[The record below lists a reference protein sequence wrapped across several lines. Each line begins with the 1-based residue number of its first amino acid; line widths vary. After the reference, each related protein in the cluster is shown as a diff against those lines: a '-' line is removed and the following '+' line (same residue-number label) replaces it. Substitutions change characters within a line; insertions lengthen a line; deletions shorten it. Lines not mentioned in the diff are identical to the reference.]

1 MRERNFQNKIGG
13 VLYPGYRGTPVMAQ
27 LRNLAQDT
35 PGLPVDAPEGF
46 QYRVGTAGVGSTRS
60 RDIECLAR

>member
-1 MRERNFQNKIGG
+1 
-13 VLYPGYRGTPVMAQ
+13 MAQ
-27 LRNLAQDT
+27 LRNLAQNT